1 MSAEIERAGKGNL
14 WKLAALRSY
23 SQLSLDTW
31 AVITA
36 FLAALLIRA
45 GVIKHIPW

>member
-1 MSAEIERAGKGNL
+1 MSTEVKSVSSGNR
-14 WKLAALRSY
+14 WKV
-23 SQLSLDTW
+23 SLDTW
-31 AVITA
+31 AVFAA

>member
-1 MSAEIERAGKGNL
+1 MST
-14 WKLAALRSY
+14 
-23 SQLSLDTW
+23 SQTAVELPVKSEKRGGLSLDTW
-31 AVITA
+31 AVLAA